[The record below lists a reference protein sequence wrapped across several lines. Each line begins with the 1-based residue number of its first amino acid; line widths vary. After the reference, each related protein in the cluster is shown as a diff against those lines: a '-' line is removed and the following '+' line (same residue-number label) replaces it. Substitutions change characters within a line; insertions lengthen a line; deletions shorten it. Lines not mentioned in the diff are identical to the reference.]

1 MKMKELAALC
11 REWRIAQ
18 DITQREIAKK
28 AGVSAQAVNMFENG
42 KCNSLKVYCA
52 YLDFG
57 FKSSPEK
64 GAVIMEGV
72 NNGC

>member
-18 DITQREIAKK
+18 NITQREIAEK

-52 YLDFG
+52 YLDYG
-57 FKSSPEK
+57 FKSDYEK
-64 GAVIMEGV
+64 G
-72 NNGC
+72 GCVLGGAD